1 MRPDF
6 WDDSLVAQLPDS
18 VRLFYIGLWC
28 VADNA
33 GYLEWDFAKI
43 GAVLM
48 PYRAVAARERLA
60 AKYGAALVDADERV
74 KVLECGKHAVIQTLE
89 AHRIAGGNK
98 NYRIRESHNSVCF
111 GRAMRGRPARPFG
124 TGKTVGN
131 QVKDIVRARDRDACR
146 FCGKVADNLIFEHV
160 DNLGLANAENIVQAC
175 RSCNTKKGTRSV
187 EDAGM
192 TLAPEPEP
200 GSTYL
205 LRPSTDLS
213 TDKSRSESLSPS
225 PSDSESVRRGA
236 LVSPFG
242 ERMAANGL
250 KGELVQ

>member
-1 MRPDF
+1 MRARLVRPDF

-28 VADNA
+28 VADDA
-33 GYLEWDFAKI
+33 GYMEWDFAKI

-74 KVLECGKHAVIQTLE
+74 RVLECGKHAVIPSLVR
-89 AHRIAGGNK
+89 HRIAGGNK
-98 NYRIRESHNSVCF
+98 SERTREAHERCRYV
-111 GRAMRGRPARPFG
+111 
-124 TGKTVGN
+124 
-131 QVKDIVRARDRDACR
+131 QVRT
-146 FCGKVADNLIFEHV
+146 
-160 DNLGLANAENIVQAC
+160 Q
-175 RSCNTKKGTRSV
+175 
-187 EDAGM
+187 
-192 TLAPEPEP
+192 
-200 GSTYL
+200 
-205 LRPSTDLS
+205 S

-225 PSDSESVRRGA
+225 SSESVSGRRGA